1 MKFASHLARKFSA
14 LELRQRFAGRRW
26 LPASLMLVGVLLLT
40 YVISQYFGMY
50 TEQRRLAQQWQEENA
65 RAAAAHMNRQAASVA
80 VDDGLTRISIPKIDL
95 DAVVVK
101 GTSRKQLAIA
111 PGHLKETAT
120 PGENGN
126 SVITA
131 HRDTFFRHIYE
142 LRKGDNIFIRRRGEV
157 YKFEVTGKKI
167 VTPEDLSVLRRTK
180 DPRLTLITCYPTYY
194 IGPAPERLVV
204 FSKLIERSPDLP
216 PESQTAS
223 TGTP

>member
-1 MKFASHLARKFSA
+1 MKFASHLGRKIRA
-14 LELRQRFAGRRW
+14 LELRQRFTDRRW
-26 LPASLMLVGVLLLT
+26 LPVTLMLVGVLLLT
-40 YVISQYFGMY
+40 YVISQYAGMY
-50 TEQRRLAQQWQEENA
+50 IEQRRLAQQWQEENA
-65 RAAAAHMNRQAASVA
+65 RAAAAHINPQSAPVV

-101 GTSRKQLAIA
+101 GTSRRQLAIA

-126 SVITA
+126 AVITA

-157 YKFEVTGKKI
+157 YKFEVTGKKL
-167 VTPEDLSVLRRTK
+167 VTPEDVSVLRRTK

-204 FSKLIERSPDLP
+204 FSKLIERSPDVP